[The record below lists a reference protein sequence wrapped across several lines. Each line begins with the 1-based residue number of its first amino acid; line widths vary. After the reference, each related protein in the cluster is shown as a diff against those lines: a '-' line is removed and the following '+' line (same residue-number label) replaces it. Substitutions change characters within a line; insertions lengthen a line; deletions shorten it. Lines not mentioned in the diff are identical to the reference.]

1 MAFEFLFGRAVIRY
15 LADLTGLRKASV
27 QAKQQSTKVGR
38 DFGNSLRTGI
48 KKGAADAGRALSAL
62 TGRFGALGTV
72 IGSTI
77 SPGTVA
83 IVGMAAAL
91 GLATKAASE
100 FETAFAEVTT
110 LFDTSVVQVDKIRE
124 ELLGLSPIL
133 GSATELTKGLY
144 QAISAGTEP
153 AAAVQFIGQAA
164 KLARAGLAS
173 IRDSV
178 DILTTVI
185 NAYGLAA
192 EEATRVS
199 DVLFKVVEQGKTTLP
214 ELSGALGRVIPFA
227 AQLGVSIEDLGAA
240 VATLTKGGLA
250 TDIAVTALRGTFVAF
265 IQQADKFRDAG
276 FDILEVIGKEG
287 LGGAFRVLKEVSQG
301 NIETIKMFIPDAR
314 ALSAVL
320 ALAGS
325 QSDELTKQLGLMQNA
340 AGATEAAFAKQTATL
355 KIAFQALGNAIS
367 LLGIAIGT
375 ALIPVIRTFV
385 NAIAAGVKAITAITK
400 GILNFVGLQ
409 VGELAATK
417 RVKELR
423 AELELTID
431 TLEGLRVLLR
441 EKIEAGADTEEIE
454 RLRKLI
460 GLTKTELLTLEEEVK
475 IGVAVEA
482 QELRTEFSTITKELN
497 LLQGEFDALTKSAK
511 EFEDVEYGDTLTKQ
525 AEEVEAAMKP
535 LRDRLA
541 EITALSEQQPNP
553 FQQLLREKVA
563 LEGLIKDVQ
572 EGFNVTIEGIIEP
585 FDQSGLDFLV
595 TQRQEVV
602 DKIAAAEAGGRA
614 LAEAAEEA
622 RIKKEKDLTAQR
634 LEIREQFT
642 AGTIFEVE
650 KRDAAEKK
658 SAEEVLEV
666 VKEQRK
672 ALEAEQAGITEDVF
686 EQTKARIDLL
696 EEGAQGILDEIETRR
711 QLITIEK
718 AIAKGALE
726 DIQKRAAAE
735 KSSAVKILQS
745 RKALL
750 TQQKA
755 SSKEILALDKEIA
768 KARFDAAQIQRDQD
782 AFNIQQ
788 SLLEIKGFTKENEVE
803 RAKLLTKLQA
813 IDDQTLAAFTV
824 FQTNLQAIDEKGIQE
839 RLKRSDKLFEV
850 RKRLGDVSAQEEI
863 DRLREVAESNDRFI
877 DQRINAA
884 EMLAQ
889 KEDDLRNRRLN
900 AAKKLFDRLATALE
914 ERGEAIT
921 DVSLAEEFQRQQEN
935 AVEGIARTVDDL
947 GDTAGVTKKQLE
959 EAFDFRA
966 RLAES
971 TKIFKEFGAELG
983 EGEFFRQ
990 ALIPED
996 LTRDLKRTFDELS
1009 GSLMGFDTTA
1019 LEESTAMI
1027 PTAFTNAFEASER
1040 VVDEGMSRL
1049 VARVDA
1055 GTIRIQESLENKI
1068 VDAIARALE
1077 FDDMRGG

>member
-27 QAKQQSTKVGR
+27 QAKQVAVRTGK
-38 DFGNSLRTGI
+38 DFGGSLSKGI
-48 KKGAADAGRALSAL
+48 RKGAGDATRALSAL
-62 TGRFGALGTV
+62 TGRFGALGSI
-72 IGSTI
+72 IGTTI
-77 SPGTVA
+77 GPGTVA
-83 IVGMAAAL
+83 IVGFAAAL

-110 LFDTSVVQVDKIRE
+110 LFDTAVVQVDKIRE
-124 ELLGLSPIL
+124 ELLGLPPVL

-144 QAISAGTEP
+144 QAISAGVEP

-164 KLARAGLAS
+164 MLARAGLAS

-265 IQQADKFRDAG
+265 IQQAQKFREAG
-276 FDILEVIGKEG
+276 FDILEVIGEEG

-325 QSDELTKQLGLMQNA
+325 QSEELTKQLGLMQNA
-340 AGATEAAFAKQTATL
+340 AGATTAAFQKQTATL
-355 KIAFQALGNAIS
+355 GIAFSALGNSIA

-385 NAIAAGVKAITAITK
+385 NGIAEGVRAITAITK
-400 GILNFVGLQ
+400 GILKFVGLQ

-423 AELELTID
+423 LEIELATN
-431 TLEGLRVLLR
+431 TLEGLRILLK
-441 EKIEAGADTEEIE
+441 EKIEVGADTEEIE
-454 RLRKLI
+454 RLRKLLS
-460 GLTKTELLTLEEEVK
+460 LTKEELAVLEEEIK

-482 QELRTEFSTITKELN
+482 QELRTEFGTITEEVN
-497 LLQGEFDALTKSAK
+497 ALQGEFDKLTKSAK
-511 EFEDVEYGDTLTKQ
+511 EFEGTEFGALAAQQ
-525 AEEVEAAMKP
+525 AKEVEAAMTP
-535 LRDRLA
+535 LRNRIA

-563 LEGLIKDVQ
+563 LDNLIKSVQ

-585 FDQSGLDFLV
+585 FDQSALDFLV

-602 DKIAAAEAGGRA
+602 DKIAASEAGGRA
-614 LAEAAEEA
+614 AAAAAEAA
-622 RIKKEKDLTAQR
+622 RIKQEADLTAQR
-634 LEIREQFT
+634 LEIRKKFT
-642 AGTIFEVE
+642 EGKISEVE
-650 KRDAAEKK
+650 DEDKAAREAAE
-658 SAEEVLEV
+658 AILEIAAD
-666 VKEQRK
+666 QTK
-672 ALEAEQAGITEDVF
+672 ALKAEQATITEEVF
-686 EQTKARIDLL
+686 NQTTARIAASKKDAEAVL
-696 EEGAQGILDEIETRR
+696 EGIETRR
-711 QLITIEK
+711 QLITIEE
-718 AIAKGALE
+718 AIAKGTLE
-726 DIQKRAAAE
+726 DIQKREAAE
-735 KSSAVKILQS
+735 KSAAVKILQS
-745 RKALL
+745 QKALL
-750 TQQKA
+750 TQRKA

-768 KARFDAAQIQRDQD
+768 EARFEAGQIQRDQD

-803 RAKLLTKLQA
+803 RAKLLVKLQA
-813 IDDQTLAAFTV
+813 IDDERKAAFEV
-824 FQTNLQAIDEKGIQE
+824 FQTNLQAIELRGTQARIKQ
-839 RLKRSDKLFEV
+839 SDKLFEV

-863 DRLREVAESNDRFI
+863 DRLRLVTEETERSVDERI
-877 DQRINAA
+877 DAA

-889 KEDDLRNRRLN
+889 REDDLRDRRLN
-900 AAKKLFDRLATALE
+900 AAKKLFDRLASAIE

-921 DVSLAEEFQRQQEN
+921 DISLAEEFRRQQEE
-935 AVEGIARTVDDL
+935 AVEKIAVTVDDL
-947 GDTAGVTKKQLE
+947 GDAAGTTKKKLA
-959 EAFDFRA
+959 EAFDLRA
-966 RLAES
+966 TLGES
-971 TKIFKEFGAELG
+971 LKIFKEFGGELEAG
-983 EGEFFRQ
+983 QFFRQ

-996 LTRDLKRTFDELS
+996 LTRDLKKTFEELS
-1009 GSLMGFDTTA
+1009 GSLAGFDTTA
-1019 LEESTAMI
+1019 LEESTSMI
-1027 PTAFTNAFEASER
+1027 PTAFTNAFEASEQAVEDGMARIVNR
-1040 VVDEGMSRL
+1040 VEQ
-1049 VARVDA
+1049 
-1055 GTIRIQESLENKI
+1055 GTIWIVDSLENKI
-1068 VDAIARALE
+1068 VDAVTRALE